1 MLKNFK
7 KSDSNKLRIL
17 VCSPSNGGCDELTR
31 RIKYDVDNDFIK
43 IDDKKFGL
51 VRVGRI
57 ESIHDDCDSILL
69 ENLAAQKAISYDKAE
84 KCDSLAEYYEEL
96 KRIKKDLEN
105 KIKKSENAKQVW
117 LF

>member
-1 MLKNFK
+1 LKNFK
-7 KSDSNKLRIL
+7 KNNSNKLRIL

-69 ENLAAQKAISYDKAE
+69 ENLAAQKGISYDKAE

-96 KRIKKDLEN
+96 KRIQKDLEN
-105 KIKKSENAKQVW
+105 KIKKAENGKQVC